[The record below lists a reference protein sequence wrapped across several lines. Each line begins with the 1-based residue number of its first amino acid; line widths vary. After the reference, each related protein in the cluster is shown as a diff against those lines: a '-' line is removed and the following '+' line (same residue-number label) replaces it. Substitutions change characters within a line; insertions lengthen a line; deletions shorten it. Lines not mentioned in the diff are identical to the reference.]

1 MDKQNSLWD
10 TKTFGFS
17 QEETQIALNLRYRM
31 ANSESKLAKYL
42 AEIQYGSESEDFTKD
57 DVRKL
62 EKLIQKSSA
71 TKAAALASLRL
82 LSKVVYR
89 VNHTLQLSIPQ
100 PSLAIHLTPP
110 KNPFAFDDV
119 VLAHRSVKAWLEVEK
134 SWLKNLQA
142 VPAPQRLK
150 NVPFELVLFSAAL
163 HSGILSQDLAMS
175 LHAAVLDPDKHIRY
189 SDRLY
194 VDLSLPWNGKPD
206 QEIRRWYPDDATACL
221 IARIAD
227 LTSNGTAE
235 ENVAYSGLRRR
246 FCDQMC
252 ARLKKELI
260 SRNVENEYLPKS
272 LAEMFER
279 ISLFLRSEIPAV
291 MVRFATRE
299 LPARSLLSPCID
311 QVYNA
316 SAAYSIE
323 ARNGDE
329 EEVPAAEDS
338 KAYGGENSRDGEP
351 EWMDGIREVFF
362 GGPTERDLQKRFD
375 RIRSDSLV
383 AKRIISFGR
392 SLLKHGASSGD
403 PLKPNSVKCLVL
415 TVGRR
420 LGPLLEE
427 RDPAKLQTE
436 CLEDVYVR
444 AIDEAAKDSEN
455 PVHLQGTVAWALRE
469 FHCFLVRKHLAGR
482 LNDEDVFR
490 VPRGFPSVDSMIV
503 SVDDIYRALH
513 WLQYEPNPSWSE
525 ENRKIAK
532 MEILLG
538 FFAGLRTMEGLGA
551 QQFHFPGGA
560 SLPFLVLPTAQR
572 DLKTPNAVRMI
583 PVAVC
588 MAPFNDLSEYAAS
601 WAQPGWYKERKDPQA
616 KLFGEATDDVIIPMV
631 GEALRAVTGNQR
643 LRYYSLRHAHAS
655 WTLARLLISDM
666 PEIPNL
672 VPHLPKTSIWLQ
684 HSKRFRR
691 QIYHGD
697 RVDNDHAWTVATL
710 LGHSSPRVSF
720 GSYTHTFDILL
731 PEFLRNSGGLEFVL
745 ENRDRLR
752 LSSGFGRADGYRY
765 LAAVK
770 KRGASDVHFGP
781 VEMEDAGSARQDDID
796 AELDRGENTN
806 AVVISASDCE
816 EQRKEERK
824 FALERIK
831 RRFPNL
837 RSAAGPPATVGSRS
851 WLEQTWGLLYMS
863 VQPDRDFCK
872 LTEFLGLEI
881 DESKRI
887 WLRCQEICR
896 LQSSAAGQDL
906 HPTVSV
912 TANNVGETWRYPQRP
927 GCKALE
933 FARKLADQIAVLVND
948 PRHHA
953 AQILD
958 YWSRNVAPE
967 SGSVV
972 FAMSPT
978 DDGKQTV
985 SPEIKLQV
993 REYCKFLSDLKLQKK
1008 NLCYE
1013 GACGTSAS
1021 LAPTAWYEQW
1031 ALTRRE
1037 NCKIINRGGRRA
1049 ERIAQG
1055 QWLSIGLKRA
1065 WKDDRKYDFGNCDGF
1080 SFAMLLASIRFGG
1093 RPDNL

>member
-17 QEETQIALNLRYRM
+17 LEEIQPALKLRDWM
-31 ANSESKLAKYL
+31 AKSESKLAKYL
-42 AEIQYGSESEDFTKD
+42 AGIQYTSESEDFTKD
-57 DVRKL
+57 DVRNL
-62 EKLIQKSSA
+62 EKLIVRSSA
-71 TKAAALASLRL
+71 TKASALAPLRL

-100 PSLAIHLTPP
+100 PSLAISLTPP

-119 VLAHRSVKAWLEVEK
+119 ALAHRSVRAWLEVEK
-134 SWLKNLQA
+134 SWLQNLQD

-175 LHAAVLDPDKHIRY
+175 LHAALLDPDKHLRY

-194 VDLSLPWNGKPD
+194 ADLSLSWHGKPD

-221 IARIAD
+221 IARFAD
-227 LTSNGTAE
+227 LTSNGMAE
-235 ENVAYSGLRRR
+235 ENVAYSDLRRR
-246 FCDQMC
+246 FCDHTC
-252 ARLKKELI
+252 ARLRKELL

-279 ISLFLRSEIPAV
+279 IALFLRSEMPAI

-311 QVYNA
+311 QIYDA
-316 SAAYSIE
+316 PAAYVIE
-323 ARNGDE
+323 ANNGDE
-329 EEVPAAEDS
+329 EEDPNAEDS
-338 KAYGGENSRDGEP
+338 TAYGGEDPRDGEP
-351 EWMDGIREVFF
+351 AWMDGIREVFF
-362 GGPTERDLQKRFD
+362 GGPTPKDLRGRFD
-375 RIRSDSLV
+375 RIQSDSPV
-383 AKRIISFGR
+383 AKRIISFAR
-392 SLLKHGASSGD
+392 SLLEHGASSGK
-403 PLKPNSVKCLVL
+403 PLKPNSVKCVVL

-427 RDPAKLQTE
+427 RDPSEFQSE
-436 CLEDVYVR
+436 RLEDVYVR
-444 AIDEAAKDSEN
+444 AIDAAAKDSEK
-455 PVHLQGTVAWALRE
+455 PEHLQGTVAWALRE

-503 SVDDIYRALH
+503 SVDDIYRALD
-513 WLQYEPNPSWSE
+513 WLHYEPNPSWSE
-525 ENRKIAK
+525 ENRKIAQ

-551 QQFHFPGGA
+551 QQLHFPGGA
-560 SLPFLVLPTAQR
+560 SLPFLVLPSAER

-583 PVAVC
+583 PVSVC
-588 MAPFNDLSEYAAS
+588 MAPFKDLVEFATS

-616 KLFGEATDDVIIPMV
+616 KLFGDATDDVIIPMV

-655 WTLARLLISDM
+655 WTLARLLISGM
-666 PEIPNL
+666 PESPNL
-672 VPHLPKTSIWLQ
+672 APHLPRTSIWLKY
-684 HSKRFRR
+684 SKRFRL
-691 QIYHGD
+691 QIYLSD

-720 GSYTHTFDILL
+720 GSYTHTLDILL

-745 ENRDRLR
+745 RNRDRLR
-752 LSSGFGRADGYRY
+752 LSSGFGRVDGYRF

-770 KRGASDVHFGP
+770 KRASSDGPLGP
-781 VEMEDAGSARQDDID
+781 VTDEMADADSARQGDSD
-796 AELDRGENTN
+796 AELDGGQSTN
-806 AVVISASDCE
+806 AVVISVSDCE
-816 EQRKEERK
+816 LRRQEERE
-824 FALERIK
+824 FALGQIK
-831 RRFPNL
+831 KRFPNL
-837 RSAAGPPATVGSRS
+837 QAAPVPLATVSSRS
-851 WLEQTWGLLYMS
+851 WLDQTWGLLYMR
-863 VQPDRDFCK
+863 VQPDRDFIK

-896 LQSSAAGQDL
+896 LQSSASGQDL
-906 HPTVSV
+906 HATVAV
-912 TANNVGETWRYPQRP
+912 TINDVGGTWCYPQRP
-927 GCKALE
+927 GGKAIE
-933 FARKLADQIAVLVND
+933 FARKLADQIAVLAGN
-948 PRHHA
+948 PRRHT
-953 AQILD
+953 AQVLD
-958 YWSRNVAPE
+958 YWSRNVVPK

-972 FAMSPT
+972 FSMCPPV
-978 DDGKQTV
+978 DGKQTV
-985 SPEIKLQV
+985 SLETKERV
-993 REYCKFLSDLKLQKK
+993 REYCKFLSDLGLQKK
-1008 NLCYE
+1008 SLCYE
-1013 GACGTSAS
+1013 GACGTSAR
-1021 LAPTAWYEQW
+1021 LAPTTWYKQW
-1031 ALTRRE
+1031 GLTRRG
-1037 NCKIINRGGRRA
+1037 NCQIINRSGERA
-1049 ERIAQG
+1049 KRIAQG
-1055 QWLSIGLKRA
+1055 QWLAIGPKRE
-1065 WKDDRKYDFGNCDGF
+1065 WSDDKRYDFGNRDGF

-1093 RPDNL
+1093 

>member
-235 ENVAYSGLRRR
+235 ENVAYSDLRRR

-362 GGPTERDLQKRFD
+362 GGPTERDLQERFD

-455 PVHLQGTVAWALRE
+455 PEHLQGTVAWALRE
-469 FHCFLVRKHLAGR
+469 FHFFLVRKHLVGR

-745 ENRDRLR
+745 KNRDRLR
-752 LSSGFGRADGYRY
+752 LSSGFGRVDGYRF

-770 KRGASDVHFGP
+770 KRASSDGPLGP
-781 VEMEDAGSARQDDID
+781 VTDEMADADSARQDDSD
-796 AELDRGENTN
+796 AELDGGENTK

-816 EQRKEERK
+816 IRRQEERD
-824 FALERIK
+824 FALGQIK
-831 RRFPNL
+831 KRFQTL
-837 RSAAGPPATVGSRS
+837 RSAPVPLATVGSRP

-863 VQPDRDFCK
+863 VQPDRK
-872 LTEFLGLEI
+872 LFKLAEFLGLEI

-896 LQSSAAGQDL
+896 LQSSAAEQDL

-912 TANNVGETWRYPQRP
+912 TVNNVGETWRYPQRP
-927 GCKALE
+927 GSKAIE
-933 FARKLADQIAVLVND
+933 FARKLADQIAVLADN
-948 PRHHA
+948 PRHHT

-958 YWSRNVAPE
+958 YWSRNVVPK

-972 FAMSPT
+972 FSMCPPV
-978 DDGKQTV
+978 DGKQTV
-985 SPEIKLQV
+985 SSETKQQV
-993 REYCKFLSDLKLQKK
+993 REYCEFLNDLGLQKK
-1008 NLCYE
+1008 NICYE
-1013 GACGTSAS
+1013 GACGTSAP
-1021 LAPTAWYEQW
+1021 LAPTTWYKQW
-1031 ALTRRE
+1031 GLTRRE
-1037 NCKIINRGGRRA
+1037 NCQIINRSGGRA
-1049 ERIAQG
+1049 KRIAQG
-1055 QWLSIGLKRA
+1055 QWLAIGPKRE
-1065 WKDDRKYDFGNCDGF
+1065 WSDDKRYDFGNRDGF

-1093 RPDNL
+1093 